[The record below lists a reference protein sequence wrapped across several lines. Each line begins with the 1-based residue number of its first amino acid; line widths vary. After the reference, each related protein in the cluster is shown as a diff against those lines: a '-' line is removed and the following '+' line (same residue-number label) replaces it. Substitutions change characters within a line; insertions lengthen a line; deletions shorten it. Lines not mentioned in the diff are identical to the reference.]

1 MRGWWDA
8 PVWICRLAVI
18 AQPPRACIMVLN
30 YKSALAECNLSEYM
44 LYCGLTKDLCN
55 NPEILSMSLNEVIS
69 VYLDGEAY
77 IQISR

>member
-1 MRGWWDA
+1 
-8 PVWICRLAVI
+8 
-18 AQPPRACIMVLN
+18 MVLN